1 MPPDTSLFS
10 DVADALGIAHPA
22 IVEKDYY
29 AVQLLKLLST
39 LEIPGYTLVFAG
51 GTCLAKVHQN
61 IWRMSEDIDIKLV
74 PEEKTRS
81 LPRENQRQLRRDV
94 HQKIIKLIQASD
106 TFKFDGEPK
115 KRNEGRFQQFLI
127 QYPTHY
133 ARFKVL
139 RPHLQLELTE
149 PSLLQPFVTSPLRS
163 LYAEVAGQTYEVDQF
178 TCVTIEA
185 TAAEKFISLLHRTA
199 TVARNPERAH
209 DPALIR
215 HVYDLH
221 LIMNQELDPER
232 LKDLV
237 HQVIE
242 TDVNQFGN
250 QHPEFRANP
259 TTELWFGFEQLK
271 QDPVHQQ
278 RYKEFIGPLV
288 YHPEPA
294 DWDTAFT
301 SLQKMVQAI
310 LGNNKSARQ

>member
-51 GTCLAKVHQN
+51 STCLAKVHQN

-81 LPRENQRQLRRDV
+81 LSRENQRQLRRDV
-94 HQKIIKLIQASD
+94 HQKIIKLKQASD
-106 TFKFDGEPK
+106 TFNFDGEPK
-115 KRNEGRFQQFLI
+115 KRNESRFQQFLI

-133 ARFKVL
+133 ARF
-139 RPHLQLELTE
+139 
-149 PSLLQPFVTSPLRS
+149 
-163 LYAEVAGQTYEVDQF
+163 
-178 TCVTIEA
+178 
-185 TAAEKFISLLHRTA
+185 
-199 TVARNPERAH
+199 
-209 DPALIR
+209 

-221 LIMNQELDPER
+221 LIVNQKLDPEHI
-232 LKDLV
+232 KDLV

-250 QHPEFRANP
+250 QHPEF
-259 TTELWFGFEQLK
+259 
-271 QDPVHQQ
+271 
-278 RYKEFIGPLV
+278 
-288 YHPEPA
+288 
-294 DWDTAFT
+294 
-301 SLQKMVQAI
+301 
-310 LGNNKSARQ
+310 

>member
-29 AVQLLKLLST
+29 AVQLLKILST

-51 GTCLAKVHQN
+51 GSCLAKVHQN
-61 IWRMSEDIDIKLV
+61 TWRMSEDIDIKLV
-74 PEEKTRS
+74 PKKKTRS
-81 LPRENQRQLRRDV
+81 LSREKRRQLRRDV

-106 TFKFDGEPK
+106 TFKLDGEPK

-133 ARFKVL
+133 DRFEAL

-149 PSLLQPFVTSPLRS
+149 SPPLQNPVTSPLRS
-163 LYAEVAGQTYEVDQF
+163 LYAEVAGQAHEVDQF
-178 TCVTIEA
+178 ACVTMESA
-185 TAAEKFISLLHRTA
+185 AAEKFVSLLRRTA
-199 TVARNPERAH
+199 TVARNRERAD

-221 LIMNQELDPER
+221 LIMNQEPDPER

-237 HQVIE
+237 NQVIE

-250 QHPEFRANP
+250 QHPEFRENP

-271 QDPVHQQ
+271 QDPIHQQ

-301 SLQKMVQAI
+301 NLKKMVQAI
-310 LGNNKSARQ
+310 LGNNKSPQQ